1 MVARVPHAN
10 AMLIDIDIDNLAQPF
25 RFKAMQGVPLMIG
38 ALANVKALRENEKI
52 FDDLDWA
59 HLSAT
64 VPQDICW
71 DSGLKEKIAR
81 K

>member
-52 FDDLDWA
+52 FDDLD
-59 HLSAT
+59 
-64 VPQDICW
+64 
-71 DSGLKEKIAR
+71 
-81 K
+81 